1 MRSPANLILFFRRP
15 LSHAP
20 QLAAVAWLAGC
31 ATVVPE
37 LTPGGPAAP
46 VAAQWHAPLPH
57 GGQLADLG
65 LWWGQFDD
73 PLVPR
78 LIAAGQKA
86 SPTLAEALARI
97 ADARAARVSS
107 GAALLPNLS
116 ANASASRARSEIAAP
131 IGKASSAGLQAA
143 WELDLFGAYRAGA
156 GAAQAALESSQAG
169 WHVARVSL
177 AAEIATSYVSL
188 RVCEA
193 QLVQTE
199 LDARSRTRTSELTDL
214 AADAGF
220 RAPATADLVR
230 ASAAQANATLIQQ
243 RAQCDLSV
251 KALVALTA
259 LDETALRGELAAWAA
274 RLPQPAELAVAAV
287 PAAVL
292 AQRPDIY
299 AAARDVVAASA
310 RADQALAQR
319 WPRVTLAG
327 SIGANRVSGGGIS
340 SSGSVWS
347 VGPVAVTLPLFDG
360 GTLRANA
367 QAARVRYE
375 TATTVYAARLREA
388 VRDVETALVTLRSTA
403 ARGADTDAAAAGF
416 ERSYRATEASYQA
429 GTASLFELEDARRS
443 MLAAQVAVIDLRR
456 ERVAAW
462 IALYRELGGGW
473 SEAGAQASTATTA
486 ESPESSI
493 ANIGSHTAQARQE
506 QGNQ

>member
-1 MRSPANLILFFRRP
+1 MRSRFHLLFRRP

-20 QLAAVAWLAGC
+20 WLAAAALLAGC
-31 ATVVPE
+31 ASTVPSP
-37 LTPGGPAAP
+37 TPGGQAAP
-46 VAAQWHAPLPH
+46 VAAHWHAPLPH
-57 GGQLADLG
+57 GGRLADLG

-73 PLVPR
+73 PLVAR
-78 LIAAGQKA
+78 LIEAGQKA

-97 ADARAARVSS
+97 ADARAASVAS
-107 GAALLPNLS
+107 GAALMPTLG
-116 ANASASRARSEIAAP
+116 ANASASRGRAEIAAP
-131 IGKASSAGLQAA
+131 VGQSASAGLQAG
-143 WELDLFGAYRAGA
+143 WELDLFGASRAGA

-169 WHVARVSL
+169 WHAARVSL
-177 AAEIATSYVSL
+177 AADIGTSYVSL
-188 RVCEA
+188 RACEA

-220 RAPATADLVR
+220 RAPATADLAR
-230 ASAAQANATLIQQ
+230 ASAAQANAALIQQ

-259 LDETALRGELAAWAA
+259 FEETALRGELAAGAA

-310 RADQALAQR
+310 RADQSQAQR

-340 SSGSVWS
+340 TNGTVWS

-360 GTLRANA
+360 GALRANA

-388 VRDVETALVTLRSTA
+388 VRDVETALVTLQSTA
-403 ARGADTDAAAAGF
+403 ARGADTAAAAAGF
-416 ERSYRATEASYQA
+416 GRSYVATEASYQA

-443 MLAAQVAVIDLRR
+443 MVAAQVAVIELRR

-462 IALYRELGGGW
+462 IALYREIGGGW
-473 SEAGAQASTATTA
+473 SDAGRQASTATAA
-486 ESPESSI
+486 ESPEPPIVNI
-493 ANIGSHTAQARQE
+493 ATRAAPAGE
-506 QGNQ
+506 E